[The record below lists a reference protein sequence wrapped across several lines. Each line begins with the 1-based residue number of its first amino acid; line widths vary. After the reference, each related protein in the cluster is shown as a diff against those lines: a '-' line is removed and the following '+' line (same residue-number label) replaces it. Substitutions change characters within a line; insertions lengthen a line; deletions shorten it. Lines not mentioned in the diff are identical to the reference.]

1 MVMLA
6 EEQVHGDEA
15 VPARELRAQLPVP
28 GKPALREAVEKKDRW
43 SARVSRFHEVE
54 PSASSSGDGVVL
66 HGFPPHWVAALIAGI
81 TATNAAVAWAGIEM
95 MNDAPY
101 VGIGRIVL

>member
-1 MVMLA
+1 V
-6 EEQVHGDEA
+6 
-15 VPARELRAQLPVP
+15 
-28 GKPALREAVEKKDRW
+28 KKQDRW
-43 SARVSRFHEVE
+43 SAWVSRFDEVE
-54 PSASSSGDGVVL
+54 PSASSSDDGVVL

-81 TATNAAVAWAGIEM
+81 TATNARGVAWAGIEM